1 MHRTLYRGFTVK
13 WKQAMKPE
21 VRAIVSVLTSVRA
34 VSRSI
39 RHGRSSVVRDRGR
52 SGKDIMS
59 IKSSPQR
66 EVFVSRSAFIFA
78 AIGSAVGLGNI
89 WRFPYVT
96 YEHGGGAF
104 IIPYLVALLT
114 AGIPLLFFY
123 YAMGHRSR
131 GSAPLAYRM
140 THKAAEPIGW
150 FATGVAIIIG
160 IYYAAI
166 IGWAGSYMF

>member
-1 MHRTLYRGFTVK
+1 
-13 WKQAMKPE
+13 
-21 VRAIVSVLTSVRA
+21 
-34 VSRSI
+34 
-39 RHGRSSVVRDRGR
+39 
-52 SGKDIMS
+52 
-59 IKSSPQR
+59 
-66 EVFVSRSAFIFA
+66 FVSRSAFIFA

-96 YEHGGGAF
+96 YENGGGAF

-114 AGIPLLFFY
+114 AGITLLFFY

-166 IGWAGSYMF
+166 IGWAGSYMFFSLGEAWVDDAEGFLFGEYLKMGDLGISFEFVPGVLIPLIIVW